1 MVKKFEKNDFSKII
15 KDFDSIPIEKFITIY
30 KEHPNIFS
38 KLHKSLKLLDILDE
52 YRKRIQK
59 NIDIVSS
66 YTHLLEMLILI
77 LRFNLLL
84 KQKENYLKDLEISDR
99 LKKTSDITAISD
111 LVKKVQE
118 SLNVNK
124 KKIRYLEED
133 YFRQKDHI
141 DNVIE
146 TINEYKKKIKEL
158 TNHKKKCFS
167 QINRITREMSGNS
180 VNKNEKLEQI
190 IEFNGNITN
199 AQKIRALQK
208 SAKEAQNEI
217 NRLNSEI
224 GQNRSK
230 YDELSPLYESYKKDY
245 EGLIELIKTDEKKIK
260 DLQKK
265 LNEKINV
272 DAEEGFRIL
281 NGVSLK
287 FVRPQQE
294 IQAELK
300 QINLKLEEIA
310 IPKSLINSQ
319 NPKDLT
325 LITNKVREI
334 EDSLKSQKK
343 ELEIRNNENE
353 INSIFESFHTLEL
366 EIEKLESFINKF
378 LIEINLKSYFRIHL
392 NQDNSTFLLQTH
404 FVRNN
409 RDKFTFSE
417 LTTPEKIFFIII
429 YYISIDF
436 QIKNKNIIFSNLF
449 LPNIFNKAGSIYR
462 TIRKMLP
469 IFENEK
475 SLSSFKLIFILSNLE
490 LKKDIKKLN
499 IITIQEKE

>member
-1 MVKKFEKNDFSKII
+1 
-15 KDFDSIPIEKFITIY
+15 
-30 KEHPNIFS
+30 
-38 KLHKSLKLLDILDE
+38 
-52 YRKRIQK
+52 
-59 NIDIVSS
+59 
-66 YTHLLEMLILI
+66 MLILI

-99 LKKTSDITAISD
+99 LKKTSDTIAISD

-133 YFRQKDHI
+133 YFRQKNQI
-141 DNVIE
+141 DNVFE
-146 TINEYKKKIKEL
+146 TINEHKKKIKEL
-158 TNHKKKCFS
+158 TNHKKKCFN

-190 IEFNGNITN
+190 IEFNGNLTN

-217 NRLNSEI
+217 NKLNLGI
-224 GQNRSK
+224 GQNQSK

-245 EGLIELIKTDEKKIK
+245 EGLIDLIKTDEKKIK

-265 LNEKINV
+265 LNEKINA
-272 DAEEGFRIL
+272 DAEEDLGIL
-281 NGVSLK
+281 NGVRLK
-287 FVRPQQE
+287 SVRPKQE

-300 QINLKLEEIA
+300 QINSKLEEIS

-343 ELEIRNNENE
+343 EIEIRNNENE
-353 INSIFESFHTLEL
+353 INTIFESFQTLEL

-378 LIEINLKSYFRIHL
+378 LIEINLKSY
-392 NQDNSTFLLQTH
+392 
-404 FVRNN
+404 
-409 RDKFTFSE
+409 
-417 LTTPEKIFFIII
+417 
-429 YYISIDF
+429 
-436 QIKNKNIIFSNLF
+436 
-449 LPNIFNKAGSIYR
+449 
-462 TIRKMLP
+462 
-469 IFENEK
+469 
-475 SLSSFKLIFILSNLE
+475 
-490 LKKDIKKLN
+490 
-499 IITIQEKE
+499 